1 MDHANALH
9 GILGVIGQVLNV
21 KDGYEEAI
29 STSLGGAMNNIVTQ
43 DEQSARDAIRFL
55 TRNMS
60 GRATFLPLNVCK
72 PRYVRKEDLIVC
84 ENTEG
89 YLGTASSFVE
99 NDPKFNPVVENLLS
113 NVLIVDSMEHGN
125 RLSALTNRL
134 YKIVTLDGDVIHRG
148 GSMTGGKTKHN
159 TNLVTMKKKVMRF
172 LERLTLKEHV

>member
-1 MDHANALH
+1 
-9 GILGVIGQVLNV
+9 
-21 KDGYEEAI
+21 
-29 STSLGGAMNNIVTQ
+29 
-43 DEQSARDAIRFL
+43 
-55 TRNMS
+55 MS

-72 PRYVRKEDLIVC
+72 PRYVRKEDLIIC

-99 NDPKFNPVVENLLS
+99 NDPKFNPVVDNLLS

-148 GSMTGGKTKHN
+148 GSMTGGKAQHKSCYN
-159 TNLVTMKKKVMRF
+159 EKRK
-172 LERLTLKEHV
+172 